1 MRRLAAVLVG
11 LGCAVLIGCTSSGL
25 PVLSPGQGPLE
36 PGSLT
41 PHPETL
47 ETSLI
52 ASGPPID
59 VYTRLARGILNCWFG
74 ADGPLK
80 RSHIFHAETESAFT
94 GGAAEIV
101 LQQRD
106 MALRDQ
112 RGVRAYRIQISND
125 PAGARVVA
133 TSLKMDLQHAKAMA
147 KDVEVWA
154 KGGSGCQLAVL
165 IPPPRPPDPPKA
177 KAPGKVKGKPKRS

>member
-11 LGCAVLIGCTSSGL
+11 LGCAVLSGCTSSGL
-25 PVLSPGQGPLE
+25 PVSPPGQGPLE
-36 PGSLT
+36 PGSLAFY
-41 PHPETL
+41 PETL

-52 ASGPPID
+52 ASGSPTDI
-59 VYTRLARGILNCWFG
+59 YTQLARGILNCWFG

-80 RSHIFHAETESAFT
+80 RSHIFHAETASGFA
-94 GGAAEIV
+94 GGEAEIV

-133 TSLKMDLQHAKAMA
+133 TSLKMDLQRAKVMA
-147 KDVEVWA
+147 KDVEAWA

-165 IPPPRPPDPPKA
+165 FPPPLPPDPPKA
-177 KAPGKVKGKPKRS
+177 KAPAKVKGKPKR